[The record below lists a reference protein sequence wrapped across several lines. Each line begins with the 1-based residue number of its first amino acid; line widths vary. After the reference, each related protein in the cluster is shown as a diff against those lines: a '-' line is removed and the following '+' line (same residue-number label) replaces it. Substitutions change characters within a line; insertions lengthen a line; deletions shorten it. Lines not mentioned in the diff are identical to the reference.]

1 MSAYRLLMT
10 SDSIG
15 RTPRRILTHRACFGL
30 IGAGLVALALLVA
43 WFALTRS
50 NADGLS
56 PSEEATLLQLAR
68 QQLAASLSGNGLLD
82 VAAST
87 VPARLRQQGAAF
99 VSLAVDG
106 ALRGCMI
113 DAFAPHEPLYAN
125 VLRNTQLAALQD
137 ARFTR
142 IQPSEIDTVRID
154 ISVVHDIASVSFENP
169 DDLLSLITPILD
181 GVILRIDDEIATYL
195 PSVWE
200 TFPDPAEFLSQLCIK
215 AGWPPERWMTEPY
228 PQVETYRVSEFAE
241 STEPDSAANS
251 GHD

>member
-1 MSAYRLLMT
+1 MSAYRLLMR
-10 SDSIG
+10 SDDKVK
-15 RTPRRILTHRACFGL
+15 TTRRIPARRIRFGL
-30 IGAGLVALALLVA
+30 IGAALVSLALLIA

-50 NADGLS
+50 DADDLS
-56 PSEEATLLQLAR
+56 PSDEATLLQLAR
-68 QQLAASLSGNGLLD
+68 QQLAASLSGNGLID

-99 VSLAVDG
+99 VSLSVDG

-137 ARFTR
+137 ARFIR
-142 IQPSEIDTVRID
+142 IQPSEIDAVQIS

-169 DDLLSLITPILD
+169 DNLLRLITPILD

-200 TFPDPAEFLSQLCIK
+200 TFPDPAQFLSQLCVK

-241 STEPDSAANS
+241 STETGSAANS